1 MLHLK
6 ICVVVTHYIENVFP
20 TFEKRKNSLKNRL
33 DSDITKKSPL
43 LFTYNV
49 R

>member
-6 ICVVVTHYIENVFP
+6 ICVVVKHYIENVFP
-20 TFEKRKNSLKNRL
+20 TFEKRKKFM
-33 DSDITKKSPL
+33 KKSI
-43 LFTYNV
+43 